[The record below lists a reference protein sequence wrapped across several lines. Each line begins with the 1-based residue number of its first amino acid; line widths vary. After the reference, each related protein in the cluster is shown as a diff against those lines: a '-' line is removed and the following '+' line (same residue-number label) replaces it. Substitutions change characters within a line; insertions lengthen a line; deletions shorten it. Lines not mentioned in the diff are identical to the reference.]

1 MDYGYAERLVGAALA
16 AAAQAGH
23 AMAVAVVDKG
33 GHLVSF
39 ARMDGTGFLAVDVV
53 IGKAYTAAAF
63 GRPSHEMAAALDERP
78 AFASQLLTLSHGH
91 MTPVIG
97 GLPVFVDGRLVG
109 GIGVGGATGEQ
120 DLEVAEAALR
130 REPRP

>member
-1 MDYGYAERLVGAALA
+1 MDYEYAERLVAAARA
-16 AAAQAGH
+16 AAAEAGH
-23 AMAVAVVDKG
+23 AVAIAVVDKG

-39 ARMDGTGFLAVDVV
+39 ARMDGTGFLAVEVV

-63 GRPSHEMAAALDERP
+63 GRPSHEMAAALDARP
-78 AFASQLLTLSHGH
+78 AFASQLLTLSHGR

-120 DLEVAEAALR
+120 DLEVAEVALR